1 MENNAGVINNN
12 DSLDNNE
19 EDDEN
24 DDNDNN
30 GEEYDGG
37 EITGVDNNGADR
49 IMEPGDNEPQAAAT
63 EDTSTL
69 LRRRST
75 REGRGTTSKYDD
87 IATESELITAPK
99 NNDSDPDD
107 SDHHHDKLFGALD
120 KTFFG
125 WGSKKHKFLINSKLY
140 ALLDI
145 LECGAD
151 AFITDTDIG
160 FRKDPRGYFDVAGP
174 SGDIIAQ
181 NDTNLENYELD
192 INSGF
197 MYWKRT
203 PQNLDLIKDIL
214 TGECIM
220 STHESFSVI

>member
-1 MENNAGVINNN
+1 MKKT
-12 DSLDNNE
+12 
-19 EDDEN
+19 
-24 DDNDNN
+24 
-30 GEEYDGG
+30 GEEYDRG
-37 EITGVDNNGADR
+37 EITGVDNNGADK
-49 IMEPGDNEPQAAAT
+49 IIEPDNDEPNEEPQAAAT
-63 EDTSTL
+63 KDTSTL

-87 IATESELITAPK
+87 ITTESELITAPK
-99 NNDSDPDD
+99 NDSDPDD
-107 SDHHHDKLFGALD
+107 SDHHHDRLFGALD

-203 PQNLDLIKDIL
+203 PENLDLIKDIL
-214 TGECIM
+214 TGEWVMLCY
-220 STHESFSVI
+220 VYP